1 MSSMHK
7 MLIHVS
13 IVNVSWKLC
22 ICKMLCCLMVC
33 ITMHLSFTFVYTHHF
48 FSVSGESKHYGTPTN
63 PGAPDRVPGGSCSG
77 AAVSVAA
84 NIVDFSLGEQHKIFL
99 I

>member
-1 MSSMHK
+1 
-7 MLIHVS
+7 
-13 IVNVSWKLC
+13 
-22 ICKMLCCLMVC
+22 MVC
-33 ITMHLSFTFVYTHHF
+33 ITMHSSFTFVYTHHF

-63 PGAPDRVPGGSCSG
+63 PGAPDRVPAGSCSG

-84 NIVDFSLGEQHKIFL
+84 KLVDFSLGELHKIFL